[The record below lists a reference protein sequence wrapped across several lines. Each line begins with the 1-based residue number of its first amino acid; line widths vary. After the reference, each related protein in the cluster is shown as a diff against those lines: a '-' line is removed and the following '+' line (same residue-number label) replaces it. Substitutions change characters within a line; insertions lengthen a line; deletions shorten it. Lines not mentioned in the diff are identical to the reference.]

1 MPQGGGS
8 LPLPTQSKPEARM
21 NPVTYQRLG
30 QHCLGAFKHFVPA
43 SLAAFY
49 RIDANLQACEFQLLG
64 MQPPMHDAYLNHFRD
79 LDPLSPQACVASG
92 LPVLSLQQ
100 GLRRQPA
107 ASNQLYQGFLHRYA
121 VVDVVEVIA
130 HVDERPVAGISLL
143 RHADL
148 GPFSAHELNGLLP
161 LHGLMQIAAQSLP
174 IEHDRLQHLTPRERQ
189 IALLLRDGASNK
201 ELARALELGLPTVK
215 THLLN
220 LFRKQGVSNRTE
232 LVAALFI

>member
-1 MPQGGGS
+1 MRQGGGR
-8 LPLPTQSKPEARM
+8 LPSPLLISEATM
-21 NPVTYQRLG
+21 NPVTYQSLG

-49 RIDANLQACEFQLLG
+49 RIDANLQGCDFQLRG

-79 LDPLSPQACVASG
+79 LDPLSPGACAASG
-92 LPVLSLQQ
+92 LPVMSLQQ

-130 HVDERPVAGISLL
+130 HVDARPVAGISLL

-161 LHGLMQIAAQSLP
+161 LHGLMQMAAQSLP
-174 IEHDRLQHLTPRERQ
+174 SEHDRLQQLTPRERQ

-201 ELARALELGLPTVK
+201 ELARELDLGLPTVK